1 MPGRMLERF
10 LQEQPPPPSSGPVT
24 VHIDFSGLAQAIAD
38 AIGAWMTS
46 FLYGL
51 PQIALDNT
59 VIWARRAVVDL
70 VTSNSSANV
79 LVHNPLQW
87 VVGPDAQHFHEQ
99 LLGAQIGLTLIILA
113 IGGWRIVYGLT
124 DEWEVLLTT
133 ATLVGIAS
141 TMHLWYPG
149 VIGFIN
155 DRAGEV
161 ATLPASAVTD
171 NGDLPSGLELVV
183 MLLIGLWFAFKAAL
197 KGLIGVIFLAVLYVV
212 GPFAL
217 MLGAVPF
224 LSGLSQ
230 WWTSHVIAWMLRPFF
245 VALVLRFGLGI
256 GLQVSDMHLQLLAAI
271 AAFWLA
277 DHLPDWLASDR
288 LSAGVWGSIGQ
299 LALVSR
305 AASMLGGAAGAPLA
319 AGARALRAAF

>member
-1 MPGRMLERF
+1 
-10 LQEQPPPPSSGPVT
+10 V
-24 VHIDFSGLAQAIAD
+24 DFAGLAQQIAD
-38 AIGAWMTS
+38 ALGGWLTA
-46 FLYGL
+46 FVYGL
-51 PQIALDNT
+51 PQTALDNT
-59 VIWARRAVVDL
+59 VTWARRAVL
-70 VTSNSSANV
+70 GIVTSDSSANV
-79 LVHNPLQW
+79 LIHNPPQW
-87 VVGPDAQHFHEQ
+87 VVGPDAQHFHDQ
-99 LLGAQIGLTLIILA
+99 LLGGQVGLVLVILA
-113 IGGWRIVYGLT
+113 IAGWRIVYGLT

-133 ATLVGIAS
+133 ATLVGLAS
-141 TMHLWYPG
+141 TMHLWFPG
-149 VIGFIN
+149 AIGFIN

-161 ATLPASAVTD
+161 ATLPASAVTSD
-171 NGDLPSGLELVV
+171 GQLPSGLELVA

-197 KGLIGVIFLAVLYVV
+197 KGMIGSIFLAVLYVV

-217 MLGAVPF
+217 LLGAIPF

-230 WWTSHVIAWMLRPFF
+230 WWTSHVIAWALRPFF

-256 GLQVSDMHLQLLAAI
+256 GLQVADVHLQLLAAI

-305 AASMLGGAAGAPLA
+305 AAGLLGGTAGAPLA